1 MLTVHEFPGHDDT
14 LLRYGVIQASDAP
27 SKGGDALL
35 FVPGLGGSV
44 KGALDFL
51 GELAGTFDTI
61 YAPDLRGF
69 GLNPLEAPLTSP
81 RAFLQDLQRFCE
93 QTDLFNRHQSV
104 TLMGISLGGVLATHL
119 AVTQGKVFQRL
130 ILLAPAYKPSPQSF
144 SLGYVLKNT
153 VGALMPGYRARL
165 PYTIESVTRNPAI
178 RNDPHALDPTA
189 YALTAS
195 FLIGVRSLAL
205 GALAKMPLIQ
215 IPTLMVVP
223 GQDLICDASTMR
235 QAFGKLPGRLDKH
248 CLEYPELYH
257 DVLMEPEAT
266 DVARD
271 VAAWLKR

>member
-1 MLTVHEFPGHDDT
+1 MLAVHEFPGHDDT
-14 LLRYGVIQASDAP
+14 LLRYGVIQASEGP
-27 SKGGDALL
+27 SEGGHALL

-51 GELAGTFDTI
+51 GVLSEQFDTI

-69 GLNPLEAPLTSP
+69 GLNPLDSPLTSP
-81 RAFLQDLQRFCE
+81 RGFLQDIQRLC
-93 QTDLFNRHQSV
+93 QHTDLFNRHQSV

-119 AVTQGKVFQRL
+119 AVAHGTTFQRL

-144 SLGYVLKNT
+144 SLGYILKNT

-165 PYTIESVTRNPAI
+165 PYTIEAVTRNPAI
-178 RNDPHALDPTA
+178 LSDPHALDPTR
-189 YALTAS
+189 YSLTAS

-215 IPTLMVVP
+215 VPTLMVVP
-223 GQDLICDASTMR
+223 GQDLICDAPTMR
-235 QAFGKLPGRLDKH
+235 QAFGKLPGPLDKH
-248 CLEYPELYH
+248 CLEYPDLYH

-271 VAAWLKR
+271 VAAWLRR